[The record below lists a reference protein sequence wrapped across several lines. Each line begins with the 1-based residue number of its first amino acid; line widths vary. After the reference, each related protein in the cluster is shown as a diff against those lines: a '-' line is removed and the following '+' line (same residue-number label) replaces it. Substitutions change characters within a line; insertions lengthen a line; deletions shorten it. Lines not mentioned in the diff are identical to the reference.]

1 MTRNLTRALA
11 ATLLLAATPALACGL
26 DDCTMPG
33 HAHDVGGESYD
44 DAFSWMNHDLA
55 SARYAAGRGDRART
69 LDTARALDHAMR
81 SQLDALVH
89 TRGPASVE
97 AMHDA
102 LQALVRSMDG
112 TPLPALVVPHSDALA
127 AR

>member
-1 MTRNLTRALA
+1 MRSPIRALA
-11 ATLLLAATPALACGL
+11 ALLLLVATPALACGL
-26 DDCTMPG
+26 DDCTLSG
-33 HAHDVGGESYD
+33 HAHSVGGESHD

-55 SARYAAGRGDRART
+55 SARHAAGRGDRART

-81 SQLDALVH
+81 SQLDALVQ
-89 TRGPASVE
+89 TRGAASVE

-102 LQALVRSMDG
+102 LQDLVRSLDG